1 VYISHEAPMA
11 YPHKGLKH
19 GDRTRLDGAEV
30 EVIASPG
37 HTPEH
42 VSYVL
47 RTGEGPPA
55 LFSGGALTAGAA
67 ARTDLVAPELTE
79 PLTRAQFR
87 TIRGAFNALPDETL
101 LLPTHGGGSFCTAGS
116 AGERTS
122 TLGRERASNPLL
134 LYEDE
139 DEFTRWF
146 PTTFPAVPAYF
157 SRMRDVNQ
165 SGPRL
170 RRDIPMPRPLAP
182 DEFREAAKDALV
194 LDVRQVEEYARGHIP
209 SSLSDAFR
217 SSYATWLGWL
227 VPLGTPLLFVLGRA
241 PLDTVIDESLLIGHE
256 RFAGFLEGGVEA
268 WEVAG
273 LPLKTLS
280 IIDSRAARE
289 MLSDGATPIDV
300 REPDEFGG
308 GHVPGA
314 LHVPLGRL
322 QQELVALLAP
332 PEPIDAGADSAQD
345 QEVGCVHLST
355 LGPHYHEAPLRI
367 IDSQP
372 LIIRVC
378 NKEAYLVLH
387 RAEGRDVPPKLLSHR
402 IDSPRIILFDLERL
416 FATLALQ
423 IMLGRIQNDR
433 RCPIGAWRTG
443 MIDLPGY
450 IHDPVGPYPG
460 VIVDL
465 REIKARSA
473 RIRWPSFW
481 AL

>member
-1 VYISHEAPMA
+1 MDIIPFVHEGLGNSSYLVGLGNGDAVLMDPDRTAARYFRAAEERGWRIIAAFETHIHADFVTGATEVADAVSAPVYISQEAPMV

-19 GDRTRLDGAEV
+19 GERVRLDGAEV

-47 RTGEGPPA
+47 RTGKGPSA

-101 LLPTHGGGSFCTAGS
+101 LLPTHGSGSFCTAGS

-165 SGPRL
+165 SAPRL
-170 RRDIPMPRPLAP
+170 RRDIPMPRALAP
-182 DEFREAAKDALV
+182 DEFREAARDALV

-209 SSLSDAFR
+209 GSLSDAFR

-227 VPLGTPLLFVLGRA
+227 VPLGTPLLFVLPSVGQG
-241 PLDTVIDESLLIGHE
+241 PSPDLLDAVIDESLLVGHE

-268 WEVAG
+268 WGRAG
-273 LPLKTLS
+273 LPLTSLPV
-280 IIDSRAARE
+280 ITPQAARDI
-289 MLSDGATPIDV
+289 LSEGATPIDV

-314 LHVPLGRL
+314 LHVPLGHL
-322 QQELVALLAP
+322 QQELDRIPRDRALIAYCGHG
-332 PEPIDAGADSAQD
+332 ER
-345 QEVGCVHLST
+345 ST
-355 LGPHYHEAPLRI
+355 TASSI
-367 IDSQP
+367 
-372 LIIRVC
+372 
-378 NKEAYLVLH
+378 
-387 RAEGRDVPPKLLSHR
+387 
-402 IDSPRIILFDLERL
+402 LERNG
-416 FATLALQ
+416 FADVRNLEGG
-423 IMLGRIQNDR
+423 MD
-433 RCPIGAWRTG
+433 AWRATG
-443 MIDLPGY
+443 QR
-450 IHDPVGPYPG
+450 VA
-460 VIVDL
+460 V
-465 REIKARSA
+465 
-473 RIRWPSFW
+473 
-481 AL
+481 